1 MSDLSPIDDEL
12 ISAYLDDEVTA
23 TERAGIEA
31 DAAAQARLAQLREVR
46 DRVAAP
52 VDPLSETDRERLLTR
67 ALAVSSTTPVVSSLR
82 LARRPRAW
90 TRKPLLAVAAAAAV
104 VALAVPVWRSIDLGG
119 DAGDDF
125 AADDS
130 AAEAT
135 TMSAAADEAGADG
148 AARDGEADADV
159 APDAAVE
166 MPAEEEPAA
175 EPAEESAAEP
185 AEEPADDSAG
195 ATSTDA
201 GFEPLLPELGEFA
214 TVDQLVDRVLSD
226 FGQWLDDPAAA
237 NQRSFGLTESEPAA
251 CADVFEPAPDS
262 GDQRNDTATAT
273 VGATPQVIWLFDDGV
288 VYVAPSDSC
297 SPTTRSD
304 YFNR

>member
-1 MSDLSPIDDEL
+1 
-12 ISAYLDDEVTA
+12 V
-23 TERAGIEA
+23 
-31 DAAAQARLAQLREVR
+31 AQLREVR

-52 VDPLSETDRERLLTR
+52 VNPLSETDRERLLTR
-67 ALAVSSTTPVVSSLR
+67 ALAVSPVTSLS

-104 VALAVPVWRSIDLGG
+104 VALAVPVLRSIDLGG
-119 DAGDDF
+119 DAGDDV

-148 AARDGEADADV
+148 AARDGEADAAI
-159 APDAAVE
+159 APDAAAD
-166 MPAEEEPAA
+166 MPAEEESAS
-175 EPAEESAAEP
+175 EPTEEP
-185 AEEPADDSAG
+185 AEEPADESAE
-195 ATSTDA
+195 ATSADMDA
-201 GFEPLLPELGEFA
+201 GFEPLVPELGEFA

-237 NQRSFGLTESEPAA
+237 DERSSGLIESEPAA
-251 CADVFEPAPDS
+251 CADDFEPAPDA
-262 GDQRNDTATAT
+262 GDPRIDTATAT

-288 VYVAPSDSC
+288 VYVAPSDTC
-297 SPTTRSD
+297 SPTTRAD